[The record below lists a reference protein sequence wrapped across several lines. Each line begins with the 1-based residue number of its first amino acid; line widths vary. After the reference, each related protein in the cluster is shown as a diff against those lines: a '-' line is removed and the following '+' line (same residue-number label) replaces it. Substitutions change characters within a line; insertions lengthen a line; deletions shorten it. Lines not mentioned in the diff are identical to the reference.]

1 MAYTND
7 ALEKLDAHVGRMLR
21 KRRQNLN
28 LTLVEVGEKLGISHQ
43 QIQKYEKAQTRIS
56 GAALYILSKL
66 YGVQPEF
73 FFEGFLLPGD
83 PHNLDNNTQDT
94 HEDLFI
100 LLVENDPVDEFIIRQ
115 AIKELKSNI
124 DVFTVHDGMQAL
136 DLLRQKISCSEFRRP
151 DIILANMD
159 ISKKDGLSLLRDIK
173 RDREISDIPFIMLV
187 NTVIPDAL
195 KNTYT
200 AQCAGYINKAQCKE
214 ALKQKIQNF
223 VSYWADTVILPYH
236 RLDCI
241 EQKPAA

>member
-21 KRRQNLN
+21 KRRQNLS
-28 LTLVEVGEKLGISHQ
+28 LTLVEVGERLGISHQ

-73 FFEGFLLPGD
+73 FFEGFPFSGN
-83 PHNLDNNTQDT
+83 PHNQEDSVEDT
-94 HEDLFI
+94 HETLFI
-100 LLVENDPVDEFIIRQ
+100 LLVEDDPVDEFIIRQ

-124 DVFTVHDGMQAL
+124 EIFTVHDGVQAL

-159 ISKKDGLSLLRDIK
+159 TSKKDGLSLLRDVK
-173 RDREISDIPFIMLV
+173 RDREISDIPFVMLV
-187 NTVIPDAL
+187 NTVIPEAL
-195 KNTYT
+195 KNTYN

-223 VSYWADTVILPYH
+223 VTYWADTVILPYH
-236 RLDCI
+236 RLDII
-241 EQKPAA
+241 EQKSAA